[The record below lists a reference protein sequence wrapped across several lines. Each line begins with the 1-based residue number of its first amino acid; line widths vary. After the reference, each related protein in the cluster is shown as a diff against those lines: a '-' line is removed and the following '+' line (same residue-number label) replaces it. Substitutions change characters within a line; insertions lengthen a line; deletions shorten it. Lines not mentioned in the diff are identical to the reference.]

1 MLPRLENDLVR
12 FDPEVNF
19 YSQTTKA
26 RNIVI
31 FGDSG
36 VGKSSL
42 INMLAGRKTAETS
55 NGVLGCTFQSRQ
67 YTISINEEK
76 VNVWD
81 TAGLDE
87 GTRGRVS
94 PEMAQKNL
102 TKLLREL
109 RGANGTHLLVYC
121 IRGPSVR
128 KSLARNYVIFYSAIC
143 RKKVPIVAVVTGLEN
158 EPTSMDDW
166 WTQGE
171 KELAKYKMR
180 FDDHAC
186 VTTIDMEK
194 LMGSVFEER
203 SMVSQQLVR
212 KLIID
217 NCRPLATRP
226 PSDTNVLI
234 KAALMD
240 FRSMMRFGWE
250 NVQPLCSVVFYQTD
264 IPLFRSGVF
273 GDVRKINAQINGR
286 SFVFQHAG
294 DLSERYISPRVS
306 KGGAD
311 LLIFAGSM
319 SGPNVERCRHFY
331 DSCNGDVCPL
341 LVVTDDQS
349 VDEWK
354 RHLHTLGIA
363 CVAPIPSSS
372 TDGQTQG
379 DLFDLIDELCLVRAP
394 ARYRRTN
401 FLRFFGRKT
410 RDNVGDETPN

>member
-1 MLPRLENDLVR
+1 MISFALTQKST
-12 FDPEVNF
+12 FF
-19 YSQTTKA
+19 SQTTKA

-319 SGPNVERCRHFY
+319 SGPNVERCRDFY
-331 DSCNGDVCPL
+331 ASCNGDVCPL

-354 RHLHTLGIA
+354 RHLNALGIA
-363 CVAPIPSSS
+363 RVAPIPSSS